1 VQRPSKPPLARTA
14 NGGFSF
20 LEVRPPF
27 TVEKPLFLRIGFTV
41 FHFYVPTLHSVRDT
55 LCRARKSL
63 NDRWALKSMAT
74 RWLCRLRGFCLVD
87 RASMSAVPNLAVA
100 GLKVEAVKLV
110 TERGVSAVQAARVF
124 DVHENALRNW
134 VKEFGFDPV
143 RAFPGHGQMKPE
155 QQKIERLRREVHKLK
170 AERDTKK
177 RPAVR
182 VPTAT

>member
-1 VQRPSKPPLARTA
+1 MIAGLSSRWQPAGYAGSGA
-14 NGGFSF
+14 
-20 LEVRPPF
+20 
-27 TVEKPLFLRIGFTV
+27 
-41 FHFYVPTLHSVRDT
+41 SV
-55 LCRARKSL
+55 S
-63 NDRWALKSMAT
+63 
-74 RWLCRLRGFCLVD
+74 
-87 RASMSAVPNLAVA
+87 SMSAVPNLAVA
-100 GLKVEAVKLV
+100 GLKIEAVKLV

-182 VPTAT
+182 CLPRLSRRWRPGGDFSKIVGNRLDANTSNTLILLSIFSGARRLVPPTPSLPD